1 MDFDSGNLNGSNKTQ
16 TVERELEFDSLES
29 DSEQDDTDD
38 QETIPIDTQIAEL
51 RKAMQGAIELFEDQV
66 AKGNEKFAE
75 RFMASNQMN
84 RALVDESK
92 HRRNMPTMYLQ

>member
-1 MDFDSGNLNGSNKTQ
+1 MYFDSGNLNGSNKAQ
-16 TVERELEFDSLES
+16 TVELELEFDSSES

-38 QETIPIDTQIAEL
+38 QETVPMDTQIAEF
-51 RKAMQGAIELFEDQV
+51 RKAMQDAMELFEDQV

-75 RFMASNQMN
+75 RFIASNQMN
-84 RALVDESK
+84 RTLVDESK